1 VDKKDKMKALDL
13 MIVLGG
19 KPKGDD
25 DYEDKKEMYT
35 EDRMCKCPGCG
46 EEFECENED
55 CGKTNEAGESTTDDW
70 GNYEIVCEFCGSV
83 YKSSSLSEDRDD
95 YYADQEPDED
105 Y

>member
-1 VDKKDKMKALDL
+1 MSSNYPDGSMMGSGIYAQEVS
-13 MIVLGG
+13 
-19 KPKGDD
+19 
-25 DYEDKKEMYT
+25 Y
-35 EDRMCKCPGCG
+35 

>member
-1 VDKKDKMKALDL
+1 MSSNYPDGSMMGSGIYAQEVS
-13 MIVLGG
+13 
-19 KPKGDD
+19 
-25 DYEDKKEMYT
+25 Y
-35 EDRMCKCPGCG
+35 

-95 YYADQEPDED
+95 YYADQEPDD
-105 Y
+105 YDY